1 MGDENWSKEDYP
13 MLPKDGVEFYRG
25 KDLMDIAKIFEVD
38 TSLIPTANGSSSG
51 NSGDAGYIDDMGMG
65 YGKSNAY
72 ATGTAT
78 LEDMRKV
85 FKELTGRGTTEKA
98 DRNYELARELL
109 GSDGIPWY
117 DMGSG
122 WSDERHGYKWTNADG
137 DFLYIVFNVENGN
150 ELYTSC
156 TYSSNVKEGT

>member
-1 MGDENWSKEDYP
+1 

-85 FKELTGRGTTEKA
+85 FKELTGRGTTETA
-98 DRNYELARELL
+98 DRFARQRRYSVVRYGLRL
-109 GSDGIPWY
+109 
-117 DMGSG
+117 
-122 WSDERHGYKWTNADG
+122 ER
-137 DFLYIVFNVENGN
+137 
-150 ELYTSC
+150 
-156 TYSSNVKEGT
+156 